1 MSDRDVWTVDRIES
15 GIAVLV
21 RDDGERVVG
30 APLSELP
37 AGTREGSVLRTPD
50 REGRPA
56 WGAAR
61 LDEELRRSRLDEAER
76 ILRRL
81 RRRDPGG
88 DVAL

>member
-1 MSDRDVWTVDRIES
+1 MSDRDVWTVDRIGS

-21 RDDGERVVG
+21 RDDGEQVVE
-30 APLSELP
+30 APLWELP
-37 AGTREGSVLRTPD
+37 AGTRQGSVLRVPD

-61 LDEELRRSRLDEAER
+61 LDEDLRRRRLDKAER